1 MGKDMGKTVLVVDD
15 DAMNLKMAE
24 FILSKKAYQVLKAA
38 SGQEGLAL
46 LKQEP
51 VDLVLLDIE
60 MPGMSGIEVLE
71 QIRKEEALS
80 GVKVLA
86 LSASS
91 DEETLNKMRELGSLG
106 HVKKPFMP
114 ADLLEQVEAAL
125 G

>member
-1 MGKDMGKTVLVVDD
+1 MEKTVLVIDD

-24 FILSKKAYQVLKAA
+24 FILSKKMYRVLKAA

-46 LKQEP
+46 LRQEP

-60 MPGMSGIEVLE
+60 MPEMNGIEVLE
-71 QIRKEEALS
+71 QMRKEEALCQ
-80 GVKVLA
+80 VRVIA

-91 DEETLNKMRELGSLG
+91 DEETLKKMQELGAAG

-114 ADLLEQVEAAL
+114 ADLLEQTEAVF